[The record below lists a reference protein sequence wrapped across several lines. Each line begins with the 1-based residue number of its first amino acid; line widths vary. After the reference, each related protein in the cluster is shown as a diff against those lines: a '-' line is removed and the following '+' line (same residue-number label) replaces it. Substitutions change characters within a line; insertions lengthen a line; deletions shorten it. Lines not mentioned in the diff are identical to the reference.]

1 MDLITNTMTTRSSIS
16 HEQKDKDY
24 ILELM
29 NRAKVKE
36 KIPLST
42 SFSGLL
48 IDCTVEYLE
57 HILDKK

>member
-1 MDLITNTMTTRSSIS
+1 MTNRSSIS
-16 HEQKDKDY
+16 HTKEDKEY
-24 ILELM
+24 ILALIDK
-29 NRAKVKE
+29 AKLEE

-57 HILDKK
+57 HILDIK

>member
-1 MDLITNTMTTRSSIS
+1 MTKHSSIS
-16 HEQKDKDY
+16 HTKEDKDY

-29 NRAKVKE
+29 NKAKVQE

-57 HILDKK
+57 QLLDIK

>member
-1 MDLITNTMTTRSSIS
+1 MITRSSIS
-16 HEQKDKDY
+16 HEQKDKEY

-29 NRAKVKE
+29 DRAKLEE

-48 IDCTVEYLE
+48 IDCAVEYLE
-57 HILDKK
+57 HKLDIK

>member
-1 MDLITNTMTTRSSIS
+1 MTNRSSIS
-16 HEQKDKDY
+16 HTKEDKDY

-29 NRAKVKE
+29 DKAKLEE

-48 IDCTVEYLE
+48 IDCAVEYLE
-57 HILDKK
+57 HKLDIK